1 MKREALLTNLIM
13 NIVNTL
19 KSRDSDARD
28 IARESLAKIII
39 AMGLNYLYLVLK
51 ELVSSLHEGFQRQ
64 VRNYTVRY
72 ILNQVLEDYSPNNL
86 LPAFPD
92 INNCLASNE
101 LTVSTYFDSCI
112 PIIMECVLDD
122 MTGIAHEDRTV
133 EGVQKSVIRESKG
146 NKANDIL
153 EICANNLLFRPSY
166 VIKAKNSSLIKEADY
181 DSCEEDNVKP
191 RSSIHDLTTPL
202 LLELIDCEDMVYIY
216 THIHTHTHT
225 HKSILSYRL
234 KSFNFINSTCKLGDY
249 RPNHRG
255 SSTSG
260 QWKFI

>member
-28 IARESLAKIII
+28 IARESLAKIIK

-101 LTVSTYFDSCI
+101 LTASTYFDSCI

-133 EGVQKSVIRESKG
+133 EGVQKNVIRESKG

-166 VIKAKNSSLIKEADY
+166 VIKAKNSSLIKEGDS

-202 LLELIDCEDMVYIY
+202 LLELIDCEDMVC
-216 THIHTHTHT
+216 THT
-225 HKSILSYRL
+225 SILS
-234 KSFNFINSTCKLGDY
+234 FIL
-249 RPNHRG
+249 
-255 SSTSG
+255 
-260 QWKFI
+260 